1 MNNLLVP
8 YTTKTPEIKFETNG
22 NLLIKGISIPE
33 NVNDFY
39 PQVFLWME
47 EFSKHLTPVVQ
58 LTLEIDYMNTSSA
71 KVILQILRKVVTY
84 ASDKTQL
91 KLIWKYHEDEED
103 MKDLGEDLQAYID
116 YEFEFVKTK

>member
-1 MNNLLVP
+1 MNDLIIP
-8 YTTKTPEIKFETNG
+8 YTTKTPEIRFENTG

-47 EFSKHLTPVVQ
+47 EFGSSLTPNVT

-71 KVILQILRKVVTY
+71 KVILQLLRKAVTF
-84 ASDKTQL
+84 AGTSTKL
-91 KLIWKYHEDEED
+91 KLVWKYHEDEED

-116 YEFEFVKTK
+116 YQFEFIKTR

>member
-1 MNNLLVP
+1 MNDLIIP
-8 YTTKTPEIKFETNG
+8 YTTKTPEIRFEVNG

-47 EFSKHLTPVVQ
+47 EFGNNLTKNVT

-71 KVILQILRKVVTY
+71 KVILQLLRKAVTF
-84 ASDKTQL
+84 ASAATKL
-91 KLIWKYHEDEED
+91 KLVWKYHEDEED

-116 YEFEFVKTK
+116 YQFEFVKTR

>member
-1 MNNLLVP
+1 MNNLLIP
-8 YTTKTPEIKFETNG
+8 YTTKTPEIRFETNG

-47 EFSKHLTPVVQ
+47 EFGNNLTDTVI

-71 KVILQILRKVVTY
+71 KVILQLLKKAVTY
-84 ASDKTQL
+84 SSPKTKL

-103 MKDLGEDLQAYID
+103 MRDLGEDLQAYID
-116 YEFEFVKTK
+116 FDFDFVKTK

>member
-1 MNNLLVP
+1 MNNLMIP
-8 YTTKTPEIKFETNG
+8 YTTKTPEVKFESNG

-39 PQVFLWME
+39 PQVFLWLE
-47 EFSKHLTPVVQ
+47 EFGANLTPTVT
-58 LTLEIDYMNTSSA
+58 LSLEIDYMNTSSA
-71 KVILQILRKVVTY
+71 KVILQLLRKAVTF
-84 ASDKTQL
+84 SSPTTKL

-116 YEFEFVKTK
+116 FQFEFIQTK